1 MVEDVLVTRPVDQLA
16 CGSNEIIADESS
28 VHRHRTRTGHRR
40 MSQPIPRRWD
50 RGMLLAPP
58 GSILPGAAHSATAKA
73 RQNRDGG
80 DLARPKG
87 AKGHPPL
94 VAPGTTGPRSLR
106 IGIRS
111 PPSGKPQPEHA

>member
-28 VHRHRTRTGHRR
+28 VHRHRSRAGHRR

-58 GSILPGAAHSATAKA
+58 VAILPGTAHSATAKA

-80 DLARPKG
+80 DLARPRA
-87 AKGHPPL
+87 AKGHARPI
-94 VAPGTTGPRSLR
+94 APGTTGPR
-106 IGIRS
+106 
-111 PPSGKPQPEHA
+111 